1 MNVMPTSAPSLD
13 NLSQLARRILQELG
27 ITDPTNC
34 GILID
39 CSRSMA
45 DELGLDKQRQPIAG
59 GGVSQVDRAVTA
71 YLALA
76 RHLDPNGVA
85 QGGVFSDIAR
95 MGEPIHLDN
104 HVGWT
109 ERNRLGA
116 NEMEGTDLT
125 AALQMMLRAI
135 AEEVGCPEIAELAL
149 FANTAHHDKVP
160 AEPIVATPYQL
171 VIITDGEPED
181 VTAIENLL
189 RAMSWAPIEVIII
202 YVSNQPGGI
211 DILHALTKIR
221 GRLTDNVRLVDL
233 GRGGLLNVDDEQ
245 LLRAFAGGL
254 AQFHGRNAE
263 HGLV

>member
-1 MNVMPTSAPSLD
+1 MNVMPISTPSLD
-13 NLSQLARRILQELG
+13 NLSELARRILQELG
-27 ITDPTNC
+27 ITDSTNC

-39 CSRSMA
+39 CSWSMA
-45 DELGLDKQRQPIAG
+45 DELGLDKQRQPIANG
-59 GGVSQVDRAVTA
+59 GISQVERAVTT

-76 RHLDPNGVA
+76 QHLDPNGVA

-104 HVGWT
+104 HRGWI
-109 ERNRLGA
+109 ERNRLNA
-116 NEMEGTDLT
+116 DEMEGTNLT

-135 AEEVGCPEIAELAL
+135 AVEVDCPEIAELAL
-149 FANTAHHDKVP
+149 FANTAHHGKVP
-160 AEPIVATPYQL
+160 AKPIVTTPYQL
-171 VIITDGEPED
+171 VIMSDGEQED

-202 YVSNQPGGI
+202 YVSNQPAGL

-233 GRGGLLNVDDEQ
+233 GRGGLLNVTDEQ
-245 LLRAFAGGL
+245 LLRTFAGGL
-254 AQFHGRNAE
+254 AQFHARNAE